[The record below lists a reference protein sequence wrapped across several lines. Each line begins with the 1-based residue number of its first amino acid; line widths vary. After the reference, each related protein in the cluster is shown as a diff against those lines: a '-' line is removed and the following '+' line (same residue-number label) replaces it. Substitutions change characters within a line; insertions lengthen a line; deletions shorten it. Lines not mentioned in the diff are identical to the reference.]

1 MSADAHS
8 QKLFCDLVASALR
21 ARMSDPS
28 RMFEADRNFDDYYDG
43 LPLPEDRLGKLESQV
58 GSLVQDVS
66 SLKGSIELM
75 MGAFGLRSGPS
86 HQQQIAQPQ
95 LQQFLQPEQE
105 QLQHQQ
111 LQFLQPQQQQLQ
123 HQQQQ
128 IAQPQ
133 LQQFLQPQ
141 QQQLQHQQ
149 QQFLQPQQQQFL
161 RPQQQQFLQ
170 SQQQQF
176 LQLQQ
181 QQCLQPCAVVVPA
194 AATSLQPHS
203 NVGSSNSSPASP
215 SRAYAFRCPICMK
228 PQYTPKS
235 HCSHMRKLV
244 SDGQG
249 YCCFRSDVAFHAGI
263 LRCHGNA
270 SQFVSWYTKR
280 LRSSI
285 GQDFTEADIR
295 DYEQTHA
302 QLQHDVQLGVVH
314 NGN

>member
-28 RMFEADRNFDDYYDG
+28 RMFEEDRNFDDYFDG

-86 HQQQIAQPQ
+86 HQQQIAFLQPQ
-95 LQQFLQPEQE
+95 LQQIAQP
-105 QLQHQQ
+105 
-111 LQFLQPQQQQLQ
+111 
-123 HQQQQ
+123 QQQQ

-141 QQQLQHQQ
+141 QEQLQHQQ
-149 QQFLQPQQQQFL
+149 QHFLQPQQQL
-161 RPQQQQFLQ
+161 FLQ
-170 SQQQQF
+170 P
-176 LQLQQ
+176 QQ

-235 HCSHMRKLV
+235 HCNHMRKLV

>member
-28 RMFEADRNFDDYYDG
+28 RMFGEDSNFDDFYGG
-43 LPLPEDRLGKLESQV
+43 LPLPEDRMGKLESQV
-58 GSLVQDVS
+58 GSLVQDVTY
-66 SLKGSIELM
+66 LKGSIEVL

-86 HQQQIAQPQ
+86 HQQQISQPQ
-95 LQQFLQPEQE
+95 LQQFLQ
-105 QLQHQQ
+105 
-111 LQFLQPQQQQLQ
+111 
-123 HQQQQ
+123 
-128 IAQPQ
+128 
-133 LQQFLQPQ
+133 
-141 QQQLQHQQ
+141 
-149 QQFLQPQQQQFL
+149 
-161 RPQQQQFLQ
+161 PQQQQFLQ

-176 LQLQQ
+176 LQPQQQQFLQPQQQQFLQPQQQLCLQPQQ
-181 QQCLQPCAVVVPA
+181 QQCLQPQQQQFLQPCAVVVPA
-194 AATSLQPHS
+194 ASASLQPHS
-203 NVGSSNSSPASP
+203 NAGSSNSSPASP

-235 HCSHMRKLV
+235 HCNHMRKLV

-249 YCCFRSDVAFHAGI
+249 YCCFRSDVAYHAGI

-302 QLQHDVQLGVVH
+302 QLQHDVQQGVVH